1 MTYDENRFFFIM
13 LGFGLFMGLVTL
25 IYVITQAFGRAGG
38 EVGGWEIR
46 GAPARIFAIA
56 RTTLA
61 EGMRAKV
68 GAGFVGIILVA
79 IPIFY
84 FTAEGDGTIKG
95 RVQMFLSYSMGF
107 ASFVIGVLT
116 VLFSCRSLSVEIA
129 SKQIFGIASK
139 PVPRWQI
146 VAGKWMGVMSLNVAL
161 ITIAAVAAYAG
172 TQGIIRQFK
181 NNLAHELETYGGL
194 TPEQS
199 TRTVA
204 ALEDVRGIGRQGI
217 QSPVIDAFA
226 KALGRTEEQ
235 VTDLLLRLPEG
246 TRMNLRRF
254 DELRRHVIACRATV
268 KAEIPDLTKE
278 VREQYDKLRQ
288 SGDLPEGWTEAKLL
302 QNLKA
307 AALGRFCTIP
317 PGPQNARQW
326 TFKGPKPIK
335 GKDVIMSIRFK
346 LDAPGYVPPQEVRGE
361 QLPENTLLC
370 FWGFGD
376 ATKPNYAET
385 AEPYPINQF
394 FELEM
399 PSDCVGDDGS
409 ILISFANA
417 DPRRQS
423 VSMDLANKGL
433 EVLYHTGSFE
443 EGVLQTAIATLIPVA
458 CLASFGVC
466 ASTFLT
472 FPVGTL
478 VVMTLFIISSSIGF
492 VADAL
497 AATKEYAGPNM
508 TLEWEMRKLTV
519 DTIGW
524 ALAIG
529 DLDPVSQ
536 LIEGRGVGWA
546 SIMTNTVTF
555 VLIKGAIV
563 FGLAVLIIRRREM
576 AAVIV

>member
-1 MTYDENRFFFIM
+1 MTYDENRLFLIM

-25 IYVITQAFGRAGG
+25 LYVIKQAFGRDGG

-46 GAPARIFAIA
+46 GAPGRIFAIA

-61 EGMRAKV
+61 EGLRAKV
-68 GAGFVGIILVA
+68 GAGFAAIIFIA

-107 ASFVIGVLT
+107 SGFVIGVLT
-116 VLFSCRSLSVEIA
+116 IMFSCRSLSVEIA

-146 VAGKWMGVMSLNVAL
+146 VAGKWVGVMSLNVAL
-161 ITIAAVAAYAG
+161 LTVSTIAAYAG
-172 TQGIIRQFK
+172 TQGVIKRFK
-181 NNLAHELETYGGL
+181 NQLTGELESYGGL
-194 TPEQS
+194 TPVQAA
-199 TRTVA
+199 TTVA
-204 ALEDVRGIGRQGI
+204 ALEDVHGIGRQGV
-217 QSPVIDAFA
+217 QSPIVDAFA
-226 KALGRTEEQ
+226 KSLGRTPDQ
-235 VTDLLLRLPEG
+235 VADLLLRLPEG

-254 DELRRHVIACRATV
+254 DELRRHVIACRAAL
-268 KAEIPDLTKE
+268 KAELPDFAPE
-278 VREQYDKLRQ
+278 IRAQVDKLKK
-288 SGDLPEGWTEAKLL
+288 SGEIPEGWTESKLL
-302 QNLKA
+302 QNFKA
-307 AALGRFCTIP
+307 AVIGQFCTIP

-326 TFKGPKPIK
+326 KFKGPRPIK
-335 GKDVIMSIRFK
+335 GKNVIMSIRFK

-376 ATKPNYAET
+376 SAKADYAET
-385 AEPYPINQF
+385 GEPYPVNSF

-399 PSDCVGDDGS
+399 PSECVEDDGT
-409 ILISFANA
+409 IVISFANM

-433 EVLYHTGSFE
+433 EVLYHTGTFE
-443 EGVLQTAIATLIPVA
+443 EGVVQAALAILIPVA

-466 ASTFLT
+466 ASTFLS

-478 VVMTLFIISSSIGF
+478 IVMTLFIVASSMGF

-497 AATKEYAGPNM
+497 AATKDYAGANM
-508 TLEWEMRKLTV
+508 TLEWEIRRFTV
-519 DTIGW
+519 DAIGW
-524 ALAIG
+524 VLAIG
-529 DLDPVSQ
+529 DLDSVSE
-536 LIEGRGVGWA
+536 LIEGRAVGWA
-546 SIMTNTVTF
+546 ALWSNTWKF
-555 VLIKGAIV
+555 VLLKGTAV
-563 FGLAVLIIRRREM
+563 FVLAVLVLRRREL
-576 AAVIV
+576 ATVIV